1 VNSVSTNHN
10 HDSYS
15 AKGRYFRCHKNLD
28 STANR
33 KLLKIDKTGISM
45 STSYNSLAVEAVGMS
60 ILHFEK
66 KNVVIL
72 FLNQGIF
79 SLAQETL
86 KLFVTI
92 SIGYKQL
99 IMVSTLP

>member
-1 VNSVSTNHN
+1 
-10 HDSYS
+10 
-15 AKGRYFRCHKNLD
+15 
-28 STANR
+28 
-33 KLLKIDKTGISM
+33 
-45 STSYNSLAVEAVGMS
+45 MS